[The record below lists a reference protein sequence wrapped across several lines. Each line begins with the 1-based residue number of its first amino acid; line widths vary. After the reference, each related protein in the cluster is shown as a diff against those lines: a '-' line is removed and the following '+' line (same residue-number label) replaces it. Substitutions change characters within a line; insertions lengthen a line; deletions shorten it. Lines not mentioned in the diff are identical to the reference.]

1 MLGLVSILSLAAAAC
16 SDGDADRIAEGDSN
30 ATSASDAGAPATA
43 DTVAGD
49 GHADPAERDDDEATQ
64 RASAP
69 TTRWRTD
76 VQDTGNRW
84 AQGTVDL
91 STAPVEI
98 DLPGT
103 PVWVIAAG
111 PASWH
116 VELDDGTAVR
126 VEESGGVEPTSAAWP
141 DPPEMRPS
149 DDGEGFEVFSAHRLQ
164 TLFVDPLPDTRVVS
178 SGPTLV
184 ALSEPTD
191 RYGHGVLG
199 DRIEAGAI
207 EILDESSRTS
217 RRITIEPPAVIE
229 GISPMLADLD
239 GDGEMEIVVTT
250 AQSEDGARLEVW
262 SLDGEFVGASA
273 PVGRGNRWRNQLGAA
288 PLGPNGEMELVD
300 VQTPHIGGIV
310 QFFRLEGDQ
319 LVRQA
324 SISSFT
330 THAIGSRNLDQGVL
344 VDTTGDGRPEVLV
357 LSTSARDLVAIE
369 RTADGADV
377 VAEVPLDASVR
388 TNLALRPSAETT
400 ALAVGTS
407 DGRLLVWT
415 G

>member
-1 MLGLVSILSLAAAAC
+1 MTGLVVAAGLLAAAC
-16 SDGDADRIAEGDSN
+16 SDRDAD
-30 ATSASDAGAPATA
+30 ATNDAAPAVGIDTTA
-43 DTVAGD
+43 EEVQ
-49 GHADPAERDDDEATQ
+49 ADPVERPDGATA

-69 TTRWRTD
+69 PTRWRTD
-76 VQDTGNRW
+76 VQDSGNRW

-91 STAPVEI
+91 TAAPIEVA
-98 DLPGT
+98 LPGT
-103 PVWVIAAG
+103 PLWVVAFG
-111 PASWH
+111 PDSWH
-116 VELDDGTAVR
+116 VELADGTAVT
-126 VEESGGVEPTSAAWP
+126 VHESGSVEVAPSVSP
-141 DPPEMRPS
+141 DPPEVRPR
-149 DDGEGFEVFSAHRLQ
+149 DDGDGFEVVSALRLRD
-164 TLFVDPLPDTRVVS
+164 LFVDPLPDTRVVY

-184 ALSEPTD
+184 ALAEPTD
-191 RYGHGVLG
+191 RYRHGVLG

-207 EILDESSRTS
+207 EIVDTDTGST
-217 RRITIEPPAVIE
+217 RRITIEAPAVVE

-250 AQSEDGARLEVW
+250 AQGEDGARLEAW
-262 SLDGEFVGASA
+262 SLDGEFVAASL
-273 PVGRGNRWRNQLGAA
+273 PIGRGNRWRNQLGAA
-288 PLGPNGEMELVD
+288 PLGPNGEIELVD

-324 SISSFT
+324 QLSSFT
-330 THAIGSRNLDQGVL
+330 THEIGSRNLDQGVL
-344 VDTTGDGRPEVLV
+344 VDSTGDGRPEVLV

-377 VAEVPLDASVR
+377 VAEVPLDSSVR